1 MLKLKCAN
9 VCKCVQVFKWK
20 CVEKWKFEKVHMYC
34 ATVQRNGVGVQKH
47 REQPPVDSA
56 GHDLRVFG
64 EFTVS

>member
-1 MLKLKCAN
+1 M
-9 VCKCVQVFKWK
+9 CKCVQICGSVEMDMCREMEICK
-20 CVEKWKFEKVHMYC
+20 CAHVLCKC

-47 REQPPVDSA
+47 RQQPPVDSA